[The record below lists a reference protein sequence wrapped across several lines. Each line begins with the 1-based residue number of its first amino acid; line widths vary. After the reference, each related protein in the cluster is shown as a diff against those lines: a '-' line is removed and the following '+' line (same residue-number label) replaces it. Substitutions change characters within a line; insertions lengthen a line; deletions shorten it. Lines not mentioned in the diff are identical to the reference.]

1 MLCAPRT
8 TRAGLGLCGNH
19 YQIYDAVRNVRFM
32 THEGAPACDRHE
44 SQVPMK
50 LRTMHSDSSEP
61 DVVVGL
67 FECPE
72 CGYEKRQPI
81 QTGEAA

>member
-1 MLCAPRT
+1 MT
-8 TRAGLGLCGNH
+8 
-19 YQIYDAVRNVRFM
+19 YD
-32 THEGAPACDRHE
+32 EAPACERHE
-44 SQVPMK
+44 AKVPMK

-61 DVVVGL
+61 GVLVGL

-72 CGYEKRQPI
+72 CGEEKRRPI